1 MFENGGNWTE
11 SGFTKIR
18 DALNE
23 EDKRCVI
30 WNLSS
35 FMVLFPS

>member
-1 MFENGGNWTE
+1 MFENDGNWTE
-11 SGFTKIR
+11 SGFRKIS

-30 WNLSS
+30 
-35 FMVLFPS
+35 